1 MMVTQ
6 IKMWLVFLTLGLV
19 ICIAQSTALSSESAP
34 AESQNL
40 GRSMEDET
48 TVEMSVPEPNL
59 PVDRTPRLG
68 VKEIRII
75 GNTLI
80 PDEEFLEQMPQI
92 YNASDKPLLKAES
105 QYLYDF
111 TNLQALLL
119 QPEQEQE
126 VSLRTIQGLT
136 LYILS
141 TYKARNYAG
150 IYVYVPEGTI
160 TRQKKLVD
168 GVLTVRVIE
177 APVGEVNIKYFGADQ
192 NEVEAGLLR
201 RSTFEKWSPVKVG
214 RVA

>member
-6 IKMWLVFLTLGLV
+6 IKMWLVFLTLGLI
-19 ICIAQSTALSSESAP
+19 ICITQSTALSSESAS

-136 LYILS
+136 L
-141 TYKARNYAG
+141 
-150 IYVYVPEGTI
+150 
-160 TRQKKLVD
+160 
-168 GVLTVRVIE
+168 
-177 APVGEVNIKYFGADQ
+177 
-192 NEVEAGLLR
+192 
-201 RSTFEKWSPVKVG
+201 
-214 RVA
+214 